1 MFQRFDEESKKILKK
16 AKLEMQEL
24 KHPFVG
30 TEHLLLSILN
40 FQELKI
46 TNKLNEEGI
55 TYNIFKEELINTI
68 GIGNSLNS
76 YFIYTP
82 LLKRVLESAIINAKE
97 DNLVLVDL
105 NCLFLALLEEGE
117 GVGIRI
123 LNNLGVNIDE
133 LYLEFDNKD
142 NENIKYKNKKKLSIY
157 DHSIDLCQKA
167 RDGKIDPVI
176 GRDSEINRLI
186 EILLRRNKNNSL
198 LIGEAGVG
206 KTAIIEALAL
216 RIVEKQVPDA
226 LLDKKILSVSMAN
239 LVAGTK
245 YRGEFEERI
254 SKIIKEIE
262 SNSNLI
268 IFIDEIHSLVGA
280 GGAEGAIDA
289 SNIFKPALARGK
301 FKLIGATTLNEYKAT
316 IEKDKALNR
325 RFQTIIVPEPD
336 LETTKDILMKI
347 KPIYENFHNVEV
359 PDNLVETI
367 VELANKYIFDRK
379 NPDKTIDILDEICA
393 SRALIKDKTTEKLE
407 NLKKEYEDL
416 TNQKNNYI
424 IKHDFQNASK
434 LKENEMILE
443 DKINKLYLK
452 NNSQKRKIVTIEDIS
467 KVIKSKSNIPVYEID
482 KESVKSL
489 KNLETSLKNKIIGQD
504 KAINTIC
511 NVTKKIKLGFKNS
524 NKPISFLFTGKS
536 GVGKTELVK
545 EYAKSLNMHLIR
557 IDASEY
563 KESHTTSKIIG
574 SPPGYVGYESSNT
587 VLDEVKKNPYSVVL
601 IDEIEKAS
609 SSVINLFLQILDEG
623 FITNSNLEKIYFN
636 HTIIIMT
643 SNITSNINS
652 IGFNQNE
659 NENIKNKLEEV
670 FNLEFINRINHI
682 IQFNDLNEDD
692 IKKIIKKELNF
703 VKNKFKSYEINLNF
717 DNKIIE
723 EILNL
728 SKYQLTGARNIKRII
743 EDKVDNIVIDNIL
756 DGVKKINIQTI
767 N

>member
-30 TEHLLLSILN
+30 TEHLLLSILK

-46 TNKLNEEGI
+46 TKKLNEEGI

-97 DNLVLVDL
+97 DNLVVVDL

-117 GVGIRI
+117 GVGIRF
-123 LNNLGVNIDE
+123 LNILGVNIDE

-186 EILLRRNKNNSL
+186 EILLRRNKNNPL

-424 IKHDFQNASK
+424 INHDFQNASK

>member
-97 DNLVLVDL
+97 DNLVVVDL

-186 EILLRRNKNNSL
+186 EILLRRNKNNPL

-424 IKHDFQNASK
+424 INHDFQNASK

-504 KAINTIC
+504 MAINTIC

-636 HTIIIMT
+636 HTIIVMT

-652 IGFNQNE
+652 IGFNKCE